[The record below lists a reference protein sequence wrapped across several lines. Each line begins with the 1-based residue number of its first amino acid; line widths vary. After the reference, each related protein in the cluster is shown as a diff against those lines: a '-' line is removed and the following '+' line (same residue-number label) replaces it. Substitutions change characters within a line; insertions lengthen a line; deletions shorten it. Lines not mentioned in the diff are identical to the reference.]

1 MCDKSDAKSIPHS
14 GVQSKTR
21 ATVTIFQ
28 QSKGTS
34 RKQKHFRF
42 KLKEKGN
49 CELIPYVGI
58 D

>member
-28 QSKGTS
+28 QFKGTS
-34 RKQKHFRF
+34 RKPKHFRF
-42 KLKEKGN
+42 KLKEN
-49 CELIPYVGI
+49 L
-58 D
+58 